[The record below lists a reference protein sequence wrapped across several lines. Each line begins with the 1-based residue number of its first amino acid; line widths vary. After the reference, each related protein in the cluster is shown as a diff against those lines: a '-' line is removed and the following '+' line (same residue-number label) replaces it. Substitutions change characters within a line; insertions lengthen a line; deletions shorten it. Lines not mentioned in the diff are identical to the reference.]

1 MSILQLPQNC
11 IVVEIKVKEISQ
23 METSISKKGRHS
35 CTHIYL
41 ELFFSLESNLFIPSL
56 PLLPQPRSELKVVEV
71 FHHLVHI
78 RASLWQRDIF
88 RLRNQAGHEDT
99 NHSKPGEYHERVAEI
114 SRALIKEGINSVR
127 FS

>member
-56 PLLPQPRSELKVVEV
+56 PLLPQPRSELKVAEV

-78 RASLWQRDIF
+78 RAPLWQGDIF

-114 SRALIKEGINSVR
+114 SRALIKEGINSMR